1 MFDPSLQLTSQRRL
15 TGSIQNGKGERMSGH
30 ASLIKANEISD
41 PICIYPTSNPVDST
55 ALKQHK
61 TSIRNKGTPRALS
74 RKVEAGRRYSNR
86 KRSGRGMTS
95 EAKTQTNF
103 L

>member
-15 TGSIQNGKGERMSGH
+15 TGSIQNGKGERVSGD

-55 ALKQHK
+55 ALRQQK

-74 RKVEAGRRYSNR
+74 RKVEAVRRYPNR
-86 KRSGRGMTS
+86 KRPGRGMS
-95 EAKTQTNF
+95 EVAKAQSNV
-103 L
+103 